1 MSTYYLF
8 LFQCT
13 DCQKL
18 ETFRAMKH
26 HLEDLMA
33 SKTNVMIDD
42 HSNFQTIIQSTII
55 EWNKEA
61 ITAIENGTNLLM
73 NSFPLTEEA
82 IQKSTHSVK
91 SDIENDKK
99 TKKVT

>member
-1 MSTYYLF
+1 
-8 LFQCT
+8 
-13 DCQKL
+13 
-18 ETFRAMKH
+18 MKH

-42 HSNFQTIIQSTII
+42 HSNFKTIIQSTIN

-61 ITAIENGTNLLM
+61 IVAIENGTNLLM

-82 IQKSTHSVK
+82 IQKSTNSVK

>member
-1 MSTYYLF
+1 MCTYCLF
-8 LFQCT
+8 IFQCT

-18 ETFRAMKH
+18 ETFRVMKH

-42 HSNFQTIIQSTII
+42 HSNFKTIIQSTII

-61 ITAIENGTNLLM
+61 IAAIENGTNLLM